1 MSILDKAFGMFSLDM
16 GIDLGTANTVVC
28 VENKGVILSEPS
40 VVAVKKGT
48 NEVLLGGNAVGMV
61 AKEMIGK
68 TPGAIS
74 AIRPLKNGVIA
85 DFDITREMLNYFIRK
100 VHGNRKWGVNPR
112 VIIAIPSGGTE
123 VEKRAVINSAE
134 RAGARK
140 VYLIEQPMAS
150 GIGAGLPIRDP
161 EGSMIC
167 DIGGGTTEVA
177 LMSLAGIVEGRSVRV
192 GGDAFDDAIV
202 GFMKG
207 AHSLLIGHNMAEKIK
222 MGIGSAAPLEQE
234 LEMTVK
240 GLDQVTGLP
249 KKVNVTSE
257 DIREALR
264 EPVSNIVDAIRTTLE
279 HSPPEL
285 AADLVDRGI
294 MLAGGSSQLRNLD
307 VLIEDKT
314 LLPVTRAEDPLTCVA
329 RGTGVVLEQL
339 DLLKA
344 ILETGQEDH

>member
-1 MSILDKAFGMFSLDM
+1 MTVLDKLFGVFSVDM

-28 VENKGVILSEPS
+28 VRDKGVILSEPS

-48 NEVLLGGNAVGMV
+48 NEVLLNGNAVGIV

-68 TPGAIS
+68 TPGAIQ

-85 DFDITREMLNYFIRK
+85 DFDITREMLSYFIRK
-100 VHGNRKWGVNPR
+100 VHGNRKWGVSPR

-150 GIGAGLPIRDP
+150 GIGSGLPIRDP
-161 EGSMIC
+161 EGSMIV

-177 LMSLAGIVEGRSVRV
+177 LMSLAGIVQGQSVRV
-192 GGDAFDDAIV
+192 GGDAFDESIV
-202 GFMKG
+202 NHMKNTY
-207 AHSLLIGHNMAEKIK
+207 SLLIGHNMAERIKI
-222 MGIGSAAPLEQE
+222 GIGSAAPLDE
-234 LEMTVK
+234 EMEMEVK

-249 KKVNVTSE
+249 KKVMVNSE
-257 DIREALR
+257 EVREGLKDQ
-264 EPVSNIVDAIRTTLE
+264 VVKIVEAIKSTLE
-279 HSPPEL
+279 SSPPEL

-294 MLAGGSSQLRNLD
+294 MMAGGSSQLRNLD
-307 VLIEDKT
+307 KMIEEKT
-314 LLPVTRAEDPLTCVA
+314 GLPVQRAEDPLTCVA

-344 ILETGQEDH
+344 ILDTGKED

>member
-1 MSILDKAFGMFSLDM
+1 MFSVDM

-28 VENKGVILSEPS
+28 VRDKGVILSEPS

-48 NEVLLGGNAVGMV
+48 NEVLLGGNAVGIV

-68 TPGAIS
+68 TPYAIQ

-85 DFDITREMLNYFIRK
+85 DFDITREMLSYFIRK
-100 VHGNRKWGVNPR
+100 VHGNRRWGVSPR

-177 LMSLAGIVEGRSVRV
+177 LMSLAGIVQGQSVRV
-192 GGDAFDDAIV
+192 GGDAIDESIV
-202 GFMKG
+202 NFLKN
-207 AHSLLIGHNMAEKIK
+207 AHSMLIGHNTAERIKI
-222 MGIGSAAPLEQE
+222 GIGSAVPLEQE

-257 DIREALR
+257 EVREALMD
-264 EPVSNIVDAIRTTLE
+264 PVTSIVDAIKSTLE
-279 HSPPEL
+279 QSPPEL

-294 MLAGGSSQLRNLD
+294 MMAGGSSQLRGLD
-307 VLIEDKT
+307 LMVEERT
-314 LLPVTRAEDPLTCVA
+314 GLPVKRAEDPLTCVA

-344 ILETGQEDH
+344 ILDTGREE

>member
-1 MSILDKAFGMFSLDM
+1 MIDKFFGVFSIDM

-28 VENKGVILSEPS
+28 VRDKGVLFSEPS
-40 VVAVKKGT
+40 VVAVRKGT
-48 NEVLLGGNAVGMV
+48 NEVLLGGNAVGLV

-68 TPGAIS
+68 TPGPIQ

-85 DFDITREMLNYFIRK
+85 DFDITREMLAYFIRK
-100 VHGNRKWGVNPR
+100 VHGGRRIGVNPR

-161 EGSMIC
+161 QGSMIC

-177 LMSLAGIVEGRSVRV
+177 LMSLAGIVVGQSTRV
-192 GGDAFDDAIV
+192 GGDAMDEAIV
-202 GFMKG
+202 NHMKN
-207 AHSLLIGHNMAEKIK
+207 AHNMLIGHNTAEAIK
-222 MGIGSAAPLEQE
+222 MAIGSAASLEK
-234 LEMTVK
+234 EMDMQVK
-240 GLDQVTGLP
+240 GLCMVGGLP
-249 KKVNVTSE
+249 KQVTVCSE
-257 DIREALR
+257 EVRGALSD
-264 EPVSNIVDAIRTTLE
+264 PISAIVGTILAVLE
-279 HSPPEL
+279 KSPPEL
-285 AADLVDRGI
+285 AGDLVDRGVT
-294 MLAGGSSQLRNLD
+294 LAGGSCLLRGLD
-307 VLIEDKT
+307 RIISERT
-314 LLPVTRAEDPLTCVA
+314 GLPVRRTEDPLTCVA

-344 ILETGQEDH
+344 ILDTGKDDY

>member
-1 MSILDKAFGMFSLDM
+1 VFDKLFGMFSIDM

-28 VENKGVILSEPS
+28 VRDKGVILSEPS

-48 NEVLLGGNAVGMV
+48 NEVLLGGEAVGIM

-85 DFDITREMLNYFIRK
+85 DFDITREMLSYFIRK
-100 VHGNRKWGVNPR
+100 VHGNRKFAVNPR

-177 LMSLAGIVEGRSVRV
+177 LMSLAGIVEGQSVRV
-192 GGDAFDDAIV
+192 GGDSFDDAIV
-202 GFMKG
+202 QFMKS

-222 MGIGSAAPLEQE
+222 IGIGSAAPLEQE

-240 GLDQVTGLP
+240 GLDQVSGLP

-257 DIREALR
+257 DVREALR
-264 EPVSNIVDAIRTTLE
+264 EPVSHIVEAIKTTLE
-279 HSPPEL
+279 SSPPEL

-294 MLAGGSSQLRNLD
+294 MLAGGSSQLRGLD
-307 VLIEDKT
+307 TLVEEKT
-314 LLPVTRAEDPLTCVA
+314 LLPVQRAEDPLTCVA

-344 ILETGQEDH
+344 ILDTGRDEH

>member
-1 MSILDKAFGMFSLDM
+1 MSFLDKIFGMFSIDM

-28 VENKGVILSEPS
+28 IKDKGVILSEPS

-48 NEVLLGGNAVGMV
+48 NEVLLNGNAVGVM

-85 DFDITREMLNYFIRK
+85 DFDVTREMLSYFIRK
-100 VHGNRKWGVNPR
+100 VHGNRKFAANPR

-150 GIGAGLPIRDP
+150 GIGAGLPIRDA

-177 LMSLAGIVEGRSVRV
+177 LLSLAGIVQGQSVRV
-192 GGDAFDDAIV
+192 GGDAFDEAIV
-202 GFMKG
+202 NFMKN

-222 MGIGSAAPLEQE
+222 IGIGSAAPLEQE

-249 KKVNVTSE
+249 KKVIVTSE
-257 DIREALR
+257 EIREALR
-264 EPVSNIVDAIRTTLE
+264 DPVIAIVEAIKMTLE
-279 HSPPEL
+279 QSPPEL

-294 MLAGGSSQLRNLD
+294 MLAGGSCQLRNLD
-307 VLIEDKT
+307 VLVEEKT
-314 LLPVTRAEDPLTCVA
+314 LLPVRRAEDPLTCVA

-344 ILETGQEDH
+344 ILDTGRDN

>member
-1 MSILDKAFGMFSLDM
+1 MSILDKFFGLFSVDM

-28 VENKGVILSEPS
+28 LRDKGVFLSEPS

-48 NEVLLGGNAVGMV
+48 NEVLLNGNAVGIV

-68 TPGAIS
+68 TPGAIQ

-85 DFDITREMLNYFIRK
+85 DFDITREMLSYFIRK
-100 VHGNRKWGVNPR
+100 VHGNRKWGVSPR

-177 LMSLAGIVEGRSVRV
+177 LMSLAGIVNGQSVRV
-192 GGDAFDDAIV
+192 GGDAFDEAIV
-202 GFMKG
+202 EYIKNKHGM
-207 AHSLLIGHNMAEKIK
+207 LIGHNTAEKIK
-222 MGIGSAAPLEQE
+222 INIGSAAPLEE
-234 LEMTVK
+234 EMEMEAR
-240 GLDQVTGLP
+240 GLDQDSGVP
-249 KKVNVTSE
+249 KGVMVSSE
-257 DIREALR
+257 EIREALS
-264 EPVSNIVDAIRTTLE
+264 EPVSHIVKAIKATLE
-279 HSPPEL
+279 ESPPEL

-294 MLAGGSSQLRNLD
+294 MMAGGSSQLRGLD
-307 VLIEDKT
+307 RMVQT
-314 LLPVTRAEDPLTCVA
+314 STGLPVKKAEDPLTCVA

-344 ILETGQEDH
+344 ILDTGKED

>member
-1 MSILDKAFGMFSLDM
+1 MSFLDRIYGVFSIDM

-28 VENKGVILSEPS
+28 IRDKGVILSEPS

-48 NEVLLGGNAVGMV
+48 NEVLLGGNAVGVV

-68 TPGAIS
+68 TPGAIQ

-85 DFDITREMLNYFIRK
+85 DFDITREMLSYFIRK
-100 VHGNRKWGVNPR
+100 VHGNRKWGISPR

-161 EGSMIC
+161 EGSMIV

-177 LMSLAGIVEGRSVRV
+177 LLSLAGIVTSKSVRV
-192 GGDAFDDAIV
+192 GGDAFDEAISNYMKNAHGLAV
-202 GFMKG
+202 G
-207 AHSLLIGHNMAEKIK
+207 SNSAERIKIK
-222 MGIGSAAPLEQE
+222 IGSAAPLPEE
-234 LEMTVK
+234 LKMEIG
-240 GLDQVTGLP
+240 GLDLSTGLP
-249 KKVNVTSE
+249 KKVLIHSE
-257 DIREALR
+257 EIRDALKD
-264 EPVSNIVDAIRTTLE
+264 PVSHIVMAIKKTLE
-279 HSPPEL
+279 ESPPEL
-285 AADLVDRGI
+285 AADLVERGI
-294 MLAGGSSQLRNLD
+294 MMAGGSSQLKQLQRL
-307 VLIEDKT
+307 VEIST
-314 LLPVTRAEDPLTCVA
+314 GLPVKLAEDPLTCVA

-344 ILETGQEDH
+344 ILDTGKEE